1 MGVRPAVASR
11 QHGVLSRAQALAA
24 GMTAKQ
30 IRCRLRR
37 GDWQPVHRGVYLT
50 STGVLTWR
58 ARAWAGLLWCG
69 EGACLTTDAAA
80 YLWRLTTA
88 EPTTITIGVPHDR
101 HPTPVEGIE
110 VTRRRRLRTMTLDG
124 FPTTRLAQTV
134 IDLADRRDCSLD
146 DAVALAARACQR
158 RSVTQAALID
168 ELSARRA
175 HRWNR
180 ELRLAFG
187 EIGEGA
193 ESLPEVWYV
202 TRVQLP
208 HGLPAFERQV
218 QEDDSTRTDLKNRQY
233 GVNLEVDGLLWHAGE
248 QFHGDRRRDR
258 RAAARGE
265 VTLRMTYLELDQI
278 PCDLA
283 VDVARTLTAR
293 GWTGTIT
300 ACSPDCPAHTE
311 LSPPAA

>member
-1 MGVRPAVASR
+1 MLPRPAVASR
-11 QHGVLSRAQALAA
+11 QHGVVTRAQALAA

-30 IRCRLRR
+30 VRWRLHR

-50 STGVLTWR
+50 TTGTITWQ
-58 ARAWAGLLWCG
+58 ARAWAALLRCG
-69 EGACLTTDAAA
+69 DGACLAMDAAA
-80 YLWRLTTA
+80 HVWRLTTL
-88 EPTTITIGVPHDR
+88 EPATITVGVPEGR
-101 HPTPVEGIE
+101 HPTPVEGVA
-110 VTRRRRLRTMTLDG
+110 VTRRRRLLTRTVDG
-124 FPTTRLAQTV
+124 FPVTRLAQTV
-134 IDLADRRDCSLD
+134 IDLADRRNGTLD

-158 RSVTQAALID
+158 RSATQAALLE

-175 HRWNR
+175 HRWGR

-202 TRVQLP
+202 TRVQEP
-208 HGLPAFERQV
+208 HGLPAFERQAR
-218 QEDDSTRTDLKNRQY
+218 EEDSTRTDLKNRQY
-233 GVNLEVDGLLWHAGE
+233 GVNLEVDGLVWHAGE

-265 VTLRMTYLELDQI
+265 VTLRMTYLELDQS

-283 VDVARTLTAR
+283 VDVARTLAAR
-293 GWTGTIT
+293 GWTGTLT
-300 ACSPDCPAHTE
+300 PCGPDCPAHAA
-311 LSPPAA
+311 LSPPVA